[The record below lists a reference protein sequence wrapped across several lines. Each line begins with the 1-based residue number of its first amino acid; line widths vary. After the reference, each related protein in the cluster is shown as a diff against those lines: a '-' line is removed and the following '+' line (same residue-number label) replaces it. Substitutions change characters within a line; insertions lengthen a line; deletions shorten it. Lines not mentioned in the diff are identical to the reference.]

1 MQTGDS
7 SNKKPQRK
15 DLESKFG
22 LFEKNEAQNTNVMKS
37 KIPLSEPI
45 DEIKDEIVKSKNNL
59 LNLSILK
66 HF

>member
-1 MQTGDS
+1 
-7 SNKKPQRK
+7 
-15 DLESKFG
+15 
-22 LFEKNEAQNTNVMKS
+22 MKS

-66 HF
+66 HFWQETMIYQKHHLAILFGIDNYIILQIQYDRTT